1 MADLMEQA
9 ISRIRDL
16 PSEVQDEFAELL
28 LRLAEECDETVY
40 RLTPE
45 EVADLD
51 MSTSQVELREFA
63 TKDEVKRVFSTYA
76 ARDPS
81 SLPG

>member
-1 MADLMEQA
+1 MTDLMEQA

-45 EVADLD
+45 ELADLD
-51 MSTSQVELREFA
+51 VSISQADRREFA
-63 TKDEVKRVFSTYA
+63 TEDEVKRVFAKYA
-76 ARDPS
+76 R
-81 SLPG
+81 